1 MNQTT
6 PAVIATATT
15 MMHTDTT
22 ESDRKYVRQM
32 IAARTST
39 AVIMIHIIGSFVLT
53 VQRYGK
59 KTFRKLNVC

>member
-6 PAVIATATT
+6 PAVITTATT
-15 MMHTDTT
+15 MMHTATT

-39 AVIMIHIIGSFVLT
+39 AVIMIHIIGSLVLT

-59 KTFRKLNVC
+59 KTLPKLNVC